1 MSVTSNFVKNY
12 FSKETV
18 QNFTFTCGAGLI
30 AIPLFS
36 ISLKEGA
43 LIGVTTGTLT
53 SVKQALQDKKGNAT
67 YQTLTTVFVFALT
80 FFTTAA
86 FMPSL
91 NRFFSAKL
99 TTESILKVLSL
110 NLLGHLAS
118 LQHLSRH
125 SPVTPSKP
133 TKVTVQETPHPT
145 PPLDDKEE
153 LRRLVFQYYNI
164 PYTKFKR
171 AYPPV
176 GWGDTMRLDNNPKL
190 KKELDN
196 ALQAYAKQH
205 HIELPAQT
213 TQSLFPRD
221 PYSSRIATIF
231 PELQGISKQ
240 GAHGYANSFQDEEI
254 LHIYPVIRQ
263 ENFKDIPVR
272 YTANNKPIIMQQ
284 ATRGCTAA
292 VTAMLIY
299 EQTKQFDEH
308 DVLYRNLGND
318 ADKQRD
324 FEKAKVPFITT
335 ECFSIE
341 ELQSQIIKNGSA
353 IVSVD
358 SCGAHVILVDEI
370 TEKSVRI
377 RDPYHGWEIDIK
389 RSAFEACWS
398 KENRIFQVKRNH

>member
-18 QNFTFTCGAGLI
+18 QNFTFTCGVGLV

-36 ISLKEGA
+36 ISLKEAA

-53 SVKQALQDKKGNAT
+53 SVKQALQDKNGNAT

-80 FFTTAA
+80 FFTATT
-86 FMPSL
+86 FMPTLS
-91 NRFFSAKL
+91 RFFSVKL
-99 TTESILKVLSL
+99 TTESILKVLLL
-110 NLLGHLAS
+110 NLLGHLS
-118 LQHLSRH
+118 SQQHLSRN
-125 SPVTPSKP
+125 SPVTPSKQ
-133 TKVTVQETPHPT
+133 TKVTVKETPHLT
-145 PPLDDKEE
+145 PLLDDNEK
-153 LRRLVFQYYNI
+153 LRRLIFQYYNI

-190 KKELDN
+190 EKELDN

-213 TQSLFPRD
+213 TQSLFHRD
-221 PYSSRIATIF
+221 PHSSRIATIF

-240 GAHGYANSFQDEEI
+240 GVHGYANSFQDEEI
-254 LHIYPVIRQ
+254 LQVYPLIRQ

-292 VTAMLIY
+292 AAAMLIY

-308 DVLYRNLGND
+308 EVLFRNLGND
-318 ADKQRD
+318 TD
-324 FEKAKVPFITT
+324 FEHDFKKANVPFITT

-341 ELQSQIIKNGSA
+341 ELQSQIKKNGSA

-370 TEKSVRI
+370 TEKCVRI

-389 RSAFEACWS
+389 RSAFEAYWS
-398 KENRIFQVKRNH
+398 KGNRIFQVNRNH